1 MLPIAFD
8 TLMILR
14 LSKQFRPRSDS
25 SWRSSKIRDYSVWH
39 SFYNTGITE
48 NKQQDQGLYCV
59 AFLLQQRYHRKRAA
73 RSGTILCGIL
83 STTTV
88 SQETSSK
95 IRDYT
100 VWHSFYNNGI
110 TGNEQQDRGQYC
122 VAFLLQ
128 QRYHRKRAAR
138 SGTILCGIPSTTTV
152 SQETSSKIRDY
163 TVWHSFYNN
172 GITGNEQQDQGLYC
186 VAFLLQKWYHR
197 KRAAR
202 SGTILCGIPST
213 TTVSQE
219 TSSKIGDNTVWHS
232 FYNNGITG
240 N

>member
-1 MLPIAFD
+1 M
-8 TLMILR
+8 
-14 LSKQFRPRSDS
+14 
-25 SWRSSKIRDYSVWH
+25 
-39 SFYNTGITE
+39 
-48 NKQQDQGLYCV
+48 
-59 AFLLQQRYHRKRAA
+59 
-73 RSGTILCGIL
+73 
-83 STTTV
+83 
-88 SQETSSK
+88 
-95 IRDYT
+95 
-100 VWHSFYNNGI
+100 
-110 TGNEQQDRGQYC
+110 
-122 VAFLLQ
+122 AFLLQ

-172 GITGNEQQDQGLYC
+172 SITGNEQQDQGLYC
-186 VAFLLQKWYHR
+186 VAFLLQQRYHR

-219 TSSKIGDNTVWHS
+219 TSSKIRDNTVWHS

-240 N
+240 NEQQDQGQYCVAFLLQQRYNRKHQHCKLTLLRNLSYRYKNFAVIMSDSKKRVLCTPADKA